1 MNNYYIIRVKLLD
14 KLEFTMKTKLR
25 FDYVCKPSL
34 FIGTKTSDFYMKNK
48 EICDYECEFILN
60 TQESD
65 GTWGVI
71 W

>member
-1 MNNYYIIRVKLLD
+1 
-14 KLEFTMKTKLR
+14 MKTKLR